1 MYSALAS
8 QATYERMFALA
19 LEDLKKGKSVVIDA
33 TFSRATRRSQALR
46 IAAGRQAIPVFIEC
60 RAGEATLAARLLKRE
75 TGPSVSDARLIHL
88 EAFKKRYQP
97 MVRIGNE
104 IHIPEDTENPPAVCL
119 RHIMLTDALFVG
131 CLQGFPRKG
140 GRHV

>member
-1 MYSALAS
+1 M
-8 QATYERMFALA
+8 
-19 LEDLKKGKSVVIDA
+19 
-33 TFSRATRRSQALR
+33 
-46 IAAGRQAIPVFIEC
+46 FIEC

-104 IHIPEDTENPPAVCL
+104 IHIPVDTENPPAVCL